1 MRSCM
6 TGVPAGNHPRKQKN
20 IKVLLDFFLVGL
32 PTARVSAVLA
42 GPFAPCLRCG
52 FLPYIQYGCEPTPWP
67 DAKFLGDH
75 SCQRTA
81 CSPKSRSPE
90 AEPLVAPRTG
100 RNTRPSQRAKP
111 PRRARRELPHRPKA
125 PSADGA
131 IPAAYAARPPS
142 PPLTGWWTAAFPFP
156 PNHEQTTVPLVGRDL
171 RVPPLVR
178 TIDHPGR
185 RGRHP

>member
-1 MRSCM
+1 
-6 TGVPAGNHPRKQKN
+6 N

-32 PTARVSAVLA
+32 PSARVSAVLA

-90 AEPLVAPRTG
+90 AGPLVARRNG
-100 RNTRPSQRAKP
+100 RNTRAAHDATHPIVPKRHPQMAQTPAKP
-111 PRRARRELPHRPKA
+111 KA
-125 PSADGA
+125 AVPTPSRVADGGF
-131 IPAAYAARPPS
+131 
-142 PPLTGWWTAAFPFP
+142 LPFYS
-156 PNHEQTTVPLVGRDL
+156 R
-171 RVPPLVR
+171 
-178 TIDHPGR
+178 
-185 RGRHP
+185 